1 MNHISNMASSADMTL
16 NPPGNFT
23 LTGDLSVGWQ
33 RWVERF
39 DCYMIANER
48 DKKAGGI
55 QVATLLMPMG
65 PEAMDVYRSF
75 DWGSE
80 AEKHDIS

>member
-1 MNHISNMASSADMTL
+1 MNHISNMASSADMTVK
-16 NPPGNFT
+16 PPGNVT

-39 DCYMIANER
+39 YSYTMATER

-55 QVATLLMPMG
+55 LVATLLTLMG
-65 PEAMDVYRSF
+65 SETMDIYRSF

-80 AEKHDIS
+80 AEKYDVS

>member
-1 MNHISNMASSADMTL
+1 MAT
-16 NPPGNFT
+16 
-23 LTGDLSVGWQ
+23 
-33 RWVERF
+33 
-39 DCYMIANER
+39 ER

-55 QVATLLMPMG
+55 QVATLLMLMG

-80 AEKHDIS
+80 VEKHDEREVCPVFHTVDQCDIRAVQVSAEKSGTW